1 MPERAFSQDTVE
13 AVADLCRQFGVIEL
27 DLFGSAATGA
37 FSHETSDIDLLVRFT
52 DLTPSDYADAYF
64 GLRAALAELLD
75 RPIDLVT
82 EASLANPYFRQ
93 RIEAERQPIFRAA
106 A

>member
-1 MPERAFSQDTVE
+1 MPERALSEDTL
-13 AVADLCRQFGVIEL
+13 AAMAGLCRRFGVVEL

-37 FSHETSDIDLLVRFT
+37 FTAASSDIDLLVRFA
-52 DLTPSDYADAYF
+52 DLAPGAYADAYF
-64 GLRAALAELLD
+64 GFQSALVELLG
-75 RPIDLVT
+75 RPVDLVT
-82 EASLANPYFRQ
+82 DASLANPYFRR

>member
-13 AVADLCRQFGVIEL
+13 AVAGFCRRFGVIEL
-27 DLFGSAATGA
+27 DLFGSTATGA
-37 FSHETSDIDLLVRFT
+37 FRPDGSDIDLLVRFSEM
-52 DLTPSDYADAYF
+52 TPSDYANAYF
-64 GLRAALAELLD
+64 GLRTALAELLG

-93 RIEAERQPIFRAA
+93 RIEAERQPLFRAA